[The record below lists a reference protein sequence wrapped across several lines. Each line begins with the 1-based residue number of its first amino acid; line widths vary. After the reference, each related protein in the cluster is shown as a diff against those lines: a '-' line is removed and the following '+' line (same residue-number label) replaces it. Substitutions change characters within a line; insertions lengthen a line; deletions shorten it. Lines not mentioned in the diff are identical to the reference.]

1 MTSKRRLLVGAAVLA
16 TASLYMLALER
27 PDVEHA
33 SSKVSDTSASP
44 PQTLPA
50 PAADTHMENELSELT
65 KSVAQL
71 KSELT
76 SLRAENQS
84 LPETAQPPTKTEEQA
99 EVEHDEYMVSVERA
113 FEREPRDER
122 WAASTSQLLRQS
134 IEAEPVM
141 LAALG
146 NIECHSSSCRVEV
159 RDDGSQTFATEFPLL
174 VHQMGAVLPEV
185 RFSQSDL
192 GSGTQLHILYM
203 SKSAPESEL

>member
-16 TASLYMLALER
+16 VASLYMLALER
-27 PDVEHA
+27 PDAEPA
-33 SSKVSDTSASP
+33 RNKIPDISASP
-44 PQTLPA
+44 LPPSA
-50 PAADTHMENELSELT
+50 PATDTHMENELSELSR
-65 KSVAQL
+65 SVAQL

-76 SLRAENQS
+76 SLRAEG
-84 LPETAQPPTKTEEQA
+84 QPPPEIVQPQTKTEEEVQA
-99 EVEHDEYMVSVERA
+99 EHDEYMVGVERA
-113 FEREPRDER
+113 FEREPRDEK
-122 WAASTSQLLRQS
+122 WAAGTTQALRQS

-146 NIECHSSSCRVEV
+146 DIECHSSSCRVEV

-192 GSGTQLHILYM
+192 GGGAQLHVLYM
-203 SKSAPESEL
+203 SKSAPKSEL